1 MAGNEDRLEEIASAI
16 LDGEAIDWEA
26 AESDAGGADRSLFQH
41 LKSVAALAAV
51 HRLPTTWG
59 HLQVI
64 ERIGKGTFGEVYRAF
79 DPRLDREVALKLLPA
94 AQSTDGTPAASFIPE
109 GRLLARVH
117 HSNIVTIHGAEQIG
131 GQVGLWMELVRG
143 RTLEQVVSREGHF
156 SAAEATRIGRELCG
170 AVSAVHAAG
179 LLHRDIK
186 AHNVMLADDGRVV
199 LMDFGTGREFS
210 DGAVSDLAGTPLYV
224 APEVLDGQPAGI
236 QSDVYSLGVLVFHIL
251 SGRYP
256 VEGRTVSDI
265 RTAHRTGS
273 RVRLRD
279 ARPDVP
285 APLAKAI
292 ERAVDPVP
300 EQRFPTAAAFAAALE
315 DVTASIGR
323 RRMLYIAAA
332 VASILLGG
340 IIVWGTR
347 PRASLPGMPAIAV
360 LPFHSSGSESNR
372 EDLADGL
379 TGEIQRNLA
388 VIDGLALRSSSSS
401 FVFKNKPRD
410 VAAIGSQLG
419 VDYVVEGSVARS
431 RGAIQIDARLTRVAG
446 DVTVWAG
453 RFDRDV
459 RELAMVL
466 DEISLAIVNELRV
479 TLGRGQR
486 RYNLDPDLYY
496 TFLKARAFQ
505 GRRGPKNSARAAELF
520 QEIVASAPEH
530 APAWAGLANALA
542 ELSRPSPGEEI
553 IPRDPRLG
561 PAALRALQLD
571 PLLAEAH
578 AALANIYAGDRD
590 WVNARMSFL
599 KALTLNP
606 SLTETYTDFV
616 LGVLMPIGDT
626 AEGLRQLE
634 AARVVDPLSLDVR
647 RVQAHVFVEAGRYE
661 DAIENCLWIRQHD
674 PAFPFVDVWLGRAL
688 YFSGRFDEA
697 REALDRAGPD
707 FFGYVGYLL
716 AVSGRREEAQALAAR
731 HPDAPSRTMLIY
743 AGLGD
748 KDRAYEG
755 LLRTAEINWWR
766 AATWLHRPELA
777 LLRGDPRMPA
787 LKKKLGLPE

>member
-1 MAGNEDRLEEIASAI
+1 MGNEDRLEEIASAI
-16 LDGEAIDWEA
+16 LDGRAIDWET
-26 AESDAGGADRSLFQH
+26 AESDAGAADRSLFPH

-51 HRLPTTWG
+51 HRVPTTWG
-59 HLQVI
+59 HLQVN
-64 ERIGKGTFGEVYRAF
+64 ERVGGGTFGDVYRAF

-94 AQSTDGTPAASFIPE
+94 THTDGSPAASFIPE
-109 GRLLARVH
+109 GRLLARVR
-117 HSNIVTIHGAEQIG
+117 HSNIVTIHGAEEIA

-143 RTLEQVVSREGHF
+143 RTLEQVLSQKGFF
-156 SAAEATRIGRELCG
+156 STTEATRIGRDLCG
-170 AVSAVHAAG
+170 AVSAVHSAG
-179 LLHRDIK
+179 LLHRDVK

-199 LMDFGTGREFS
+199 LMDFGTGREVS
-210 DGAVSDLAGTPLYV
+210 DGAISDLAGTPLYV
-224 APEVLDGQPAGI
+224 APEVLLGQPASI

-265 RTAHRTGS
+265 RAAHRTGS

-292 ERAVDPVP
+292 ERAVDPLP
-300 EQRFPTAAAFAAALE
+300 DRRFPTAAAFGAALE
-315 DVTASIGR
+315 RVTVGLGR
-323 RRMLYIAAA
+323 RRMLYVATA
-332 VASILLGG
+332 VASILAGG
-340 IIVWGTR
+340 IIVWETR
-347 PRASLPGMPAIAV
+347 PHASLPGMPAIAV
-360 LPFHSSGSESNR
+360 LPFDNRGSEPNSQ
-372 EDLADGL
+372 ELADGL
-379 TGEIQRNLA
+379 TDEIQRNLA

-431 RGAIQIDARLTRVAG
+431 RGAIQIDARLTRIAG
-446 DVTVWAG
+446 DITVWAG

-459 RELAMVL
+459 RELAIVL

-496 TFLKARAFQ
+496 KFLQARAFH
-505 GRRGPKNSARAAELF
+505 GRRGPENSARAAKLF
-520 QEIVASAPEH
+520 EQTVAGAPEY
-530 APAWAGLANALA
+530 APAWAGLASALA
-542 ELSRPSPGEEI
+542 QLSRPSTGEEI
-553 IPRDPRLG
+553 IPPDPRLG

-578 AALANIYAGDRD
+578 AALGNLYARDRN

-606 SLTETYTDFV
+606 SLTETHNDFV

-626 AEGLRQLE
+626 AEALRQLD
-634 AARVVDPLSLDVR
+634 AARVADPLSLDVR
-647 RVQAHVFVEAGRYE
+647 RTQAHIFVEAGRYQ

-688 YFSGRFDEA
+688 YLSGRFEEA
-697 REALDRAGPD
+697 QEALERAGPA
-707 FFGYVGYLL
+707 FWGYVGYLL
-716 AVSGRREEAQALAAR
+716 AVSGRREEAQSLAAR

-748 KDRAYEG
+748 KERAYEA
-755 LLRTAEINWWR
+755 LRRTAEINWWR

-777 LLRGDPRMPA
+777 LLRDDPRMPA
-787 LKKKLGLPE
+787 LKKMLGLPE